1 MSQILQRHR
10 YRELH
15 TPTVYTDVQ
24 PGLRLVQNH
33 TSAIAANIDLA
44 FPVLDLAPPYIWVIN
59 LSRDLFDTAVSDIVQ
74 EYTGEYNQLTY
85 TDRVFEPFELSPSA
99 LLQGIHHQRLRLTAW
114 QALQHPRFGG
124 VVNLDYSQL
133 FGLNGLT
140 GLWAMLK
147 LPNLPTRSLLKR
159 EISKPNPR
167 SAASMIT
174 NYDQLRSAYLN
185 NTL

>member
-1 MSQILQRHR
+1 
-10 YRELH
+10 
-15 TPTVYTDVQ
+15 VYTDVQ